1 MFTFIKD
8 SLLISLLIL
17 SFAELSAQNTRS
29 LLLEDMSESD
39 FQIKCFCKPGVQN
52 KSRPKGLQFYYNVI
66 GPGNLKSDQISQNP
80 RFTKFRKAVF
90 KLALPVLRHEKHRV
104 FMSYAFHAEQ
114 YEFKE
119 IENDFDGLF
128 TQLDDRNFKSS
139 TLNLFY
145 TRSINEKNYLGFSL
159 NNSFNG
165 DYEGLFSLG
174 SRYHILTA
182 VAALGFKKSEDNE
195 WGFGVAYSNS
205 FRNRSFRFLP
215 FFYWY
220 KNFNQKWGL
229 ESTIPSKIYFRY
241 NHNPN
246 TILLFGY
253 NYNGESYSF
262 DSQSQNS
269 RLTFN
274 HNELQFLVKLER
286 KIVDW
291 VWLDLAGGY
300 QHNFDTTFENQTE
313 QSDLL
318 SVKPGGSAY
327 MRIGFFISPPNSF
340 IDKKTNSK

>member
-1 MFTFIKD
+1 MFNFLKG
-8 SLLISLLIL
+8 SLLIIFLLFCCSQL
-17 SFAELSAQNTRS
+17 TAQNTRS

-52 KSRPKGLQFYYNVI
+52 KSRPKGLQFYYNLV
-66 GPGNLKSDQISQNP
+66 GPGNLESDQIIQNP
-80 RFTKFRKAVF
+80 RFTQFRKAVF
-90 KLALPVLRHEKHRV
+90 KLSLPIIRHQKHRV
-104 FMSYAFHAEQ
+104 FMSYSFHAEQ

-119 IENDFDGLF
+119 IANDFDGLF
-128 TQLDDRNFKSS
+128 EQLNDRNFKSN

-145 TRSINEKNYLGFSL
+145 TRSLNDKNYLGFSF

-165 DYEGLFSLG
+165 DYGGLFSLG
-174 SRYHILTA
+174 SRYHIMTA
-182 VAALGFKKSEDNE
+182 VAAFGIKKDENNE
-195 WGFGVAYSNS
+195 YGFGVAYSNS

-220 KNFNQKWGL
+220 KNFNEKWGL

-241 NHNPN
+241 NHNPS

-262 DSQSQNS
+262 DDRNQTS

-286 KIVDW
+286 MIVDW
-291 VWLDLAGGY
+291 IWLDLAGGY

-327 MRIGFFISPPNSF
+327 MRIGLFLSPPDSF
-340 IDKKTNSK
+340 LKKHTSSK